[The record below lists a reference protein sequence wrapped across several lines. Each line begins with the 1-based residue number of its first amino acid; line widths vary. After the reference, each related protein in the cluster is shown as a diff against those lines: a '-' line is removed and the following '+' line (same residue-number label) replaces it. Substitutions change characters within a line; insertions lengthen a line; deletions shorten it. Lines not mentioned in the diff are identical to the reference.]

1 MIYSKVDIWL
11 LVLGFPD
18 HDGGYPW
25 SKPFTRSL
33 RTHASALPWPDMAK
47 IAATI
52 GASDRS
58 TISLAEV
65 KHHIDFAVPE
75 NPRIEYR
82 DKMLLAQGSVRE
94 RDMWE
99 GLSHDNNEPARA
111 WKGILVGQK
120 FRWQKHAMWAI
131 HRAGAISAPAF
142 AAESKT
148 WARAFGNFLLHDNP
162 NGVENVPFLR
172 ELRNRAAKRDKKKR
186 KSRPKLEKD
195 ASPLRVTAEPH
206 EQPQPSLKE
215 ASVTSLE
222 NRQEIWTALCPRRKC
237 VGHFPF
243 EVPVPPAVRLRKHI
257 LDELENKEDD
267 RQRDEQLAHYIHPH
281 VRISV
286 VQRRLADGGTVH
298 TLVLG
303 LAEHARDLRFSR
315 LGLLQAYDMVVCWAS
330 KVDREGVSISLKSAF
345 DGCNRATEEIVAG
358 GDRIKEMEELERQLE
373 RLTPDGSQFDRAV
386 ERASGW
392 LEQRKGRLATRPAER
407 ERRLR
412 RWCEKNLGELG
423 DMDGDLLEQACQ
435 QAVEVKT
442 REWNTGKRGIKDVE
456 TGTEVNGGRPAKR
469 ARVR

>member
-1 MIYSKVDIWL
+1 M
-11 LVLGFPD
+11 GFPD
-18 HDGGYPW
+18 YDGGYPW
-25 SKPFTRSL
+25 SRDVIRSL
-33 RTHASALPWPDMAK
+33 RSHVVALACPNMVEV
-47 IAATI
+47 AATI
-52 GASDRS
+52 GVFDYS
-58 TISLAEV
+58 TSSPAQIKDHIS
-65 KHHIDFAVPE
+65 FNVPDAPLKE
-75 NPRIEYR
+75 IYDTN
-82 DKMLLAQGSVRE
+82 LLAQGNVRQGDVG
-94 RDMWE
+94 RGPSSD
-99 GLSHDNNEPARA
+99 DNEPARI
-111 WKGILVGQK
+111 WRTVLDQSGKVSEERKQ
-120 FRWQKHAMWAI
+120 AMWAV

-162 NGVENVPFLR
+162 NGVEDVPFLR

-195 ASPLRVTAEPH
+195 ASPLQVTAEPH

-215 ASVTSLE
+215 ASVTSLG

-286 VQRRLADGGTVH
+286 AQRRLADGGTVH

-345 DGCNRATEEIVAG
+345 DGCNGATEEIVAG

-373 RLTPDGSQFDRAV
+373 RLMPEGSQFDRAV

-392 LEQRKGRLATRPAER
+392 LELRKGRLATRPAER

-423 DMDGDLLEQACQ
+423 DIDGDLLEQACRR
-435 QAVEVKT
+435 AVEVKT

-456 TGTEVNGGRPAKR
+456 TGTDGDGGRPAKR